1 MSGTPTALPALLLSF
16 RLNGVTYGR
25 VKRFSDEEG
34 WGVLA
39 APDVPGEIW
48 VHFSSIEMDGY
59 RNLVEGQQVELDY
72 EHYPPGQ
79 DGYFYRARRVRP
91 L

>member
-1 MSGTPTALPALLLSF
+1 MTRGT
-16 RLNGVTYGR
+16 
-25 VKRFSDEEG
+25 VKIFNDGEG
-34 WGVLA
+34 WGVLTS
-39 APDVPGEIW
+39 PDVPGEIW
-48 VHFSSIEMDGY
+48 VHFSGIEMEGY
-59 RNLVEGQQVELDY
+59 RVLREGRRVEFEC

>member
-1 MSGTPTALPALLLSF
+1 VA
-16 RLNGVTYGR
+16 YGE

-34 WGVLA
+34 WGVLTS
-39 APDVPGEIW
+39 PDVPGDIW
-48 VHFSSIEMDGY
+48 VHFSSIEVDGY
-59 RNLVEGQQVELDY
+59 RNLVEGQRVEFEW

-79 DGYFYRARRVRP
+79 DGYFYRAERVRP

>member
-1 MSGTPTALPALLLSF
+1 VTHGTVKSF
-16 RLNGVTYGR
+16 N
-25 VKRFSDEEG
+25 DEEG
-34 WGVLA
+34 WGVLT

-48 VHFSSIEMDGY
+48 VHFSGIEMDGY
-59 RNLVEGQQVELDY
+59 RALVEGQRVEFDC

-79 DGYFYRARRVRP
+79 DGFFYRARRVRP

>member
-1 MSGTPTALPALLLSF
+1 MT
-16 RLNGVTYGR
+16 RGR

-34 WGVLA
+34 WGVLTS
-39 APDVPGEIW
+39 PDVPAEIW

-59 RNLVEGQQVELDY
+59 RNLIEGQRVEFDC

-79 DGYFYRARRVRP
+79 DGYLYRARRVRP